1 MPGRPGE
8 GLPEITLNGIVF
20 NGLARCGHI
29 KNEEICI
36 PFPTPHASGIG
47 SSINAVTD
55 PWFIGVLLKH
65 RTCDGS
71 SFESMNFE
79 RIAEWGLREETPG
92 RCLDS
97 CKTGFRPYDL
107 AVQCLLLIAKHHLD
121 QRIEVRSGGSD
132 IHWNDQRRLCHAY
145 LGYPLHEF
153 YIDREA
159 GLIRRFE

>member
-1 MPGRPGE
+1 LPGRPGE

-79 RIAEWGLREETPG
+79 RIAEGDCEKKLRAGVWTHAKPGFAPTIWLFSACYSSPNIISTKGLRCG
-92 RCLDS
+92 Q
-97 CKTGFRPYDL
+97 
-107 AVQCLLLIAKHHLD
+107 AVPTSIGMISA
-121 QRIEVRSGGSD
+121 GS
-132 IHWNDQRRLCHAY
+132 AM
-145 LGYPLHEF
+145 PT
-153 YIDREA
+153 
-159 GLIRRFE
+159 